1 MFVKFDRSLGALR
14 LDNYLNS
21 QALRKLMNYSV
32 FYITCSKFVSRM
44 ENVCSLCLEVQ
55 SEFDSVSSSSS
66 PLLSS
71 SDSVLE
77 SEYEQ
82 LPSVPPE
89 LSSSDS
95 ESSSESIESF
105 PK

>member
-1 MFVKFDRSLGALR
+1 
-14 LDNYLNS
+14 
-21 QALRKLMNYSV
+21 
-32 FYITCSKFVSRM
+32 M
-44 ENVCSLCLEVQ
+44 ENVCSLCFEVQ

-71 SDSVLE
+71 SDSVFE